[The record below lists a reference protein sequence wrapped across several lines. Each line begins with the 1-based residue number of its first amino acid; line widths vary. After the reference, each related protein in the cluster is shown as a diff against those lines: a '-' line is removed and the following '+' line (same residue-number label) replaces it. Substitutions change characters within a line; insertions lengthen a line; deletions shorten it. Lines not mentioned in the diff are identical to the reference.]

1 VLLLHNQV
9 HTEADTK
16 DSFHVNT
23 FQTLVA
29 LALDALTIP
38 FTFYGLNSQV
48 SLIIDDTLRL
58 PILSLTISYLTRAAE
73 HRTIT
78 ISLCN
83 IEPNFDA

>member
-1 VLLLHNQV
+1 MLLLHNQV
-9 HTEADTK
+9 HTEADIK

-23 FQTLVA
+23 FQTLV
-29 LALDALTIP
+29 ALDALTIP

-58 PILSLTISYLTRAAE
+58 PILSLTISYLTRAVE
-73 HRTIT
+73 HRTT
-78 ISLCN
+78 AISLCN